1 MLNILKKL
9 IGNSNDDEIKDLYKI
24 VDKINLLEENY
35 INLSDQ
41 DLREETNKLR
51 EKYKTTN
58 SLDSILE
65 EAFALVRETSKRC
78 LGMRHF
84 DVQMIGGICLHQ
96 GKIAEMRTGEGKT
109 LIATLAAFLNTLS
122 GNSVHVVT
130 VNDYLAKRD
139 AEWMGKIYK
148 FLGLSVGC
156 IQNSGSLILEEND
169 DSNDYNLIEVPR
181 PEAYKS
187 DIIYGTN
194 NEFGLSLIHI

>member
-1 MLNILKKL
+1 
-9 IGNSNDDEIKDLYKI
+9 
-24 VDKINLLEENY
+24 
-35 INLSDQ
+35 
-41 DLREETNKLR
+41 
-51 EKYKTTN
+51 
-58 SLDSILE
+58 
-65 EAFALVRETSKRC
+65 
-78 LGMRHF
+78 MRHF

-156 IQNSGSLILEEND
+156 IQNSGSLILEKND

-194 NEFGLSLIHI
+194 NEFGFDY

>member
-65 EAFALVRETSKRC
+65 EAF
-78 LGMRHF
+78 
-84 DVQMIGGICLHQ
+84 
-96 GKIAEMRTGEGKT
+96 
-109 LIATLAAFLNTLS
+109 
-122 GNSVHVVT
+122 
-130 VNDYLAKRD
+130 
-139 AEWMGKIYK
+139 
-148 FLGLSVGC
+148 
-156 IQNSGSLILEEND
+156 
-169 DSNDYNLIEVPR
+169 
-181 PEAYKS
+181 
-187 DIIYGTN
+187 
-194 NEFGLSLIHI
+194 